1 MTSDVP
7 YNLMGVCGGLIVA
20 CAYAP
25 QLARVIRRKQSAD
38 ISYTHLMVF
47 MGGMVMFLVYYGYY
61 ELWELFFPSLISMS
75 FVILLLAAKI
85 RMEEFPL
92 RPRAA
97 AAGASVAVGDTPGD
111 GERMTNTSSDAQP
124 LMSSW

>member
-7 YNLMGVCGGLIVA
+7 YNLMGACGGLIVA
-20 CAYAP
+20 FATVP

-38 ISYTHLMVF
+38 ISYAHLIVF
-47 MGGMVMFLVYYGYY
+47 VGGLLMFLVYYGYY
-61 ELWELFFPSLISMS
+61 ELWEVFFPALLSMS
-75 FVILLLAAKI
+75 FAILLLALKI
-85 RMEEFPL
+85 RLEEFPL

-97 AAGASVAVGDTPGD
+97 AAGASVVVGDTPGD
-111 GERMTNTSSDAQP
+111 GERMANTSSGAQP

>member
-20 CAYAP
+20 CAFVP

-38 ISYTHLMVF
+38 ISYAHLMIFV
-47 MGGMVMFLVYYGYY
+47 GGMVMFLVYYGYY
-61 ELWELFFPSLISMS
+61 ELWEVFFPALLSMS
-75 FVILLLAAKI
+75 FVILLLALKI
-85 RMEEFPL
+85 RLEEFPL
-92 RPRAA
+92 RPKVAK
-97 AAGASVAVGDTPGD
+97 GASAVAEETPGD
-111 GERMTNTSSDAQP
+111 GERMANTSSDAQP